1 MGIENRNT
9 SKAFCRKCQCLRA
22 MVWKKDY
29 KQAEK
34 CHSPEHKKR
43 KSDSAESL
51 SDSPTESSS
60 DIFGN
65 EVQKRL
71 RSRKSIVQNDQPDA
85 PGRCPAD
92 SWFRC
97 ATCGSDDLIIEYI
110 SMEEAILRNKQR
122 KERSTKSK

>member
-34 CHSPEHKKR
+34 CHRPEHKKR
-43 KSDSAESL
+43 KSDSVESL
-51 SDSPTESSS
+51 SDSTSESSS

-65 EVQKRL
+65 EVQDRH
-71 RSRKSIVQNDQPDA
+71 RSRKSTVQTDQPDA

-92 SWFRC
+92 FWFRC

-110 SMEEAILRNKQR
+110 SMEEAILRNKRR
-122 KERSTKSK
+122 KAHSDRSK